1 MLKFIFGKR
10 KPSNKEIIINAEML
24 EKRVALL
31 ENGRLE
37 EFHIER
43 TTEQRLVGSIFKG
56 KIKNLEPGL
65 KAAFVDI
72 GFEKNAFLHYWD
84 IVPESTET
92 NFEAVETKGSVGRRD
107 SNKPRPTMNDIPRL
121 YPSGTEVIVQVT
133 KGPISTKGPRITT
146 DISLP
151 GRYLVLYPFG
161 GQSGISRKI
170 EDQKERAR
178 LRDILRNM
186 TVPEGMGVI
195 MRTVGMGQSR
205 RYFIR
210 DLAMLLDEWQ
220 KIAERIKAAP
230 TPSCVYQEPGL
241 VYRTVRDF
249 LTEEVDRIVV
259 DNVDECERIRNLV
272 GQISLRSKGKV
283 KLYDEPIPVFEKF
296 GIDRQ
301 IEDAFRRQVWLKC
314 GGYVVIDET
323 EALVAVDVNTGRNK
337 SGRDLE
343 RTILQTNLEAAEEV
357 ARQIR
362 LRNIGGIIV
371 IDFIDMKSRK
381 DQQEVT
387 NRLRDCVRRDKAKTH
402 ILPISP
408 VGLTEM
414 TRQRQEESIRD
425 AVYEDCPNC
434 KGRGMVKSSESMS
447 VEIQRRLTEVLRRRE
462 NRNGEFAIRVVV
474 HPDVLER
481 LKSQDEE
488 LLVGMEQRLSG
499 KLSFRADSG
508 LHKEEFKILNPITG
522 EEYDKKAKGDSSLK
536 GS

>member
-1 MLKFIFGKR
+1 MLKFIFSKR
-10 KPSNKEIIINAEML
+10 KPSNKEIVINAEML

-56 KIKNLEPGL
+56 RIKNLEPGL

-84 IVPESTET
+84 IIPESTDT
-92 NFEAVETKGSVGRRD
+92 TFEAVETKGSKGRSNRD
-107 SNKPRPTMNDIPRL
+107 GKPRPTMNDIPRL
-121 YPSGTEVIVQVT
+121 YPPGTEVIVQVT

-151 GRYLVLYPFG
+151 GRYLVLNPYS

-170 EDQKERAR
+170 EDPKERAR

-186 TVPEGMGVI
+186 TVPENMGVI
-195 MRTVGMGQSR
+195 IRTVGAGQSR
-205 RYFIR
+205 RYFVR
-210 DLAMLLDEWQ
+210 DLALLVDEWQ

-230 TPSCVYQEPGL
+230 VPSCVYQEPGL
-241 VYRTVRDF
+241 VYRTMRDF

-259 DNVDECERIRNLV
+259 DNAEECDRIRTLV
-272 GQISLRSKGKV
+272 GQISTRAKSKV
-283 KLYDEPIPVFEKF
+283 SLYDEPNPIFERF
-296 GIDRQ
+296 NVDRQ
-301 IEDAFRRQVWLKC
+301 IEDAFKRQVWLKC

-323 EALVAVDVNTGRNK
+323 EALVAIDVNTGRNK
-337 SGRDLE
+337 SGANLD

-357 ARQIR
+357 ARQLR
-362 LRNIGGIIV
+362 LRNIGGIVV
-371 IDFIDMKSRK
+371 IDFIDMKSPR
-381 DQQEVT
+381 DRQEVT

-402 ILPISP
+402 ILPISA

-434 KGRGMVKSSESMS
+434 KGRGVIKSSESMS
-447 VEIQRRLTEVLRRRE
+447 VEIQRRLTKVMR
-462 NRNGEFAIRVVV
+462 NSNQRNGEISIRVIV
-474 HPDVLER
+474 HPEVLER
-481 LKSQDEE
+481 LRSQDEE
-488 LLVGMEQRLSG
+488 LITSMEQRLSG
-499 KLSFRADSG
+499 KLSFRADPT
-508 LHKEEFKILNPITG
+508 LHKEEFKIVNPVSG
-522 EEYDKKAKGDSSLK
+522 EELK
-536 GS
+536 

>member
-1 MLKFIFGKR
+1 MLKFIFSKR

-56 KIKNLEPGL
+56 RIKNLEPGL

-84 IVPESTET
+84 IIPESTDT
-92 NFEAVETKGSVGRRD
+92 TFEAVETKGSKGRGNREG
-107 SNKPRPTMNDIPRL
+107 KPRPTMNDIPKL
-121 YPSGTEVIVQVT
+121 YPPGTEVIVQVT

-151 GRYLVLYPFG
+151 GRYLVLNPYS

-170 EDQKERAR
+170 EDPKERSR

-186 TVPEGMGVI
+186 TVPDGMGVI
-195 MRTVGMGQSR
+195 IRTVGAGQSR
-205 RYFIR
+205 RYFVR
-210 DLAMLLDEWQ
+210 DLALLVDEWQ

-230 TPSCVYQEPGL
+230 VPSCVYQEPGL

-259 DNVDECERIRNLV
+259 DNNEECERIRSLV
-272 GQISLRSKGKV
+272 GQISNRAKSKV
-283 KLYDEPIPVFEKF
+283 KLYDEPNPIFERF
-296 GIDRQ
+296 NVDRQ
-301 IEDAFRRQVWLKC
+301 IEDAFKRQVWLKC
-314 GGYVVIDET
+314 GGYIVIDET
-323 EALVAVDVNTGRNK
+323 EALVAIDVNTGRNK
-337 SGRDLE
+337 SGANLD
-343 RTILQTNLEAAEEV
+343 RTILQTNLEAAEEI
-357 ARQIR
+357 ARQLR
-362 LRNIGGIIV
+362 LRNIGGIVV
-371 IDFIDMKSRK
+371 IDFIDMKSPR
-381 DQQEVT
+381 DRQEVT

-402 ILPISP
+402 ILPISA

-434 KGRGMVKSSESMS
+434 GGRGVIKSSETMS
-447 VEIQRRLTEVLRRRE
+447 VEIQRSLTKIMRNRDA
-462 NRNGEFAIRVVV
+462 RNGEFTIRVIV
-474 HPDVLER
+474 HPEVLDR
-481 LKSQDEE
+481 LRSQDEE

-499 KLSFRADSG
+499 KLSFRADPA
-508 LHKEEFKILNPITG
+508 LHKEEFKIVNHVTG
-522 EEYDKKAKGDSSLK
+522 EELK
-536 GS
+536 

>member
-1 MLKFIFGKR
+1 MLKFTFSRK
-10 KPSNKEIIINAEML
+10 KPSNKEIIINAETL

-56 KIKNLEPGL
+56 RIKNLEPGL

-84 IVPESTET
+84 IIPESTDAT
-92 NFEAVETKGSVGRRD
+92 FEAVETKGSKGQTAH
-107 SNKPRPTMNDIPRL
+107 NAKPRPTMNDIPKL
-121 YPSGTEVIVQVT
+121 YPPGTEVIVQVT

-151 GRYLVLYPFG
+151 GRYLVLNPFG

-170 EDQKERAR
+170 EDPRERAR

-195 MRTVGMGQSR
+195 FRTVGMGQSR
-205 RYFIR
+205 RYFVR
-210 DLAMLLDEWQ
+210 DLALLVDEWQ

-230 TPSCVYQEPGL
+230 ASSCVYQEPGL

-259 DNVDECERIRNLV
+259 DHAEENEHIRALV
-272 GQISLRSKGKV
+272 GQISNRSKNKV
-283 KLYDEPIPVFEKF
+283 QLYSESSPIFERF
-296 GIDRQ
+296 GVNKQ

-323 EALVAVDVNTGRNK
+323 EALVAIDVNTGRNK

-343 RTILQTNLEAAEEV
+343 RTILQTNLEAAEEI

-371 IDFIDMKSRK
+371 IDFIDMKNRR

-387 NRLRDCVRRDKAKTH
+387 NRLRECVRRDKAKTH

-434 KGRGMVKSSESMS
+434 KGRGMIKSSESMS
-447 VEIQRRLTEVLRRRE
+447 VEIQRRIAEVLRKRGESRSDTPGGGTAA
-462 NRNGEFAIRVVV
+462 GEFSIRVIV
-474 HPDVLER
+474 HPEVLER
-481 LKSQDEE
+481 LRTRDEE
-488 LLVGMEQRLSG
+488 LLLGLEQRLSG
-499 KLSFRADSG
+499 KLSFRADAA
-508 LHKEEFKILNPITG
+508 LHKEEFKLVNPVNG
-522 EEYDKKAKGDSSLK
+522 EELR
-536 GS
+536 

>member
-1 MLKFIFGKR
+1 MLKFIFAKK
-10 KPSNKEIIINAEML
+10 KPTNKEIIINAEML
-24 EKRVALL
+24 EKRVVLL

-43 TTEQRLVGSIFKG
+43 TNEQRLVGSIFKG
-56 KIKNLEPGL
+56 RIKNLESGL

-84 IVPESTET
+84 ITPESTDT
-92 NFEAVETKGSVGRRD
+92 TFEAVETKGSKQRGKRD
-107 SNKPRPTMNDIPRL
+107 AKPRPTMNDIPRL
-121 YPSGTEVIVQVT
+121 YPPGTEVIVQVT

-151 GRYLVLYPFG
+151 GRYLVLNPFSD
-161 GQSGISRKI
+161 QSGISRKI
-170 EDQKERAR
+170 EDPKERAR
-178 LRDILRNM
+178 LREILRNM

-195 MRTVGMGQSR
+195 FRTAGMGQSR
-205 RYFIR
+205 RYFVR
-210 DLAMLLDEWQ
+210 DLALLVDEWQ

-249 LTEEVDRIVV
+249 LTEDVDRIVV
-259 DNVDECERIRNLV
+259 DNPEECERIHNLV
-272 GQISLRSKGKV
+272 GQISSRSKSKV
-283 KLYDEPIPVFEKF
+283 KPYDESVPIFERF
-296 GIDRQ
+296 NVNRQ
-301 IEDAFRRQVWLKC
+301 IEDAFKRQVWLKC
-314 GGYVVIDET
+314 GGYIVIDET
-323 EALVAVDVNTGRNK
+323 EALVAIDVNTGRNK

-343 RTILQTNLEAAEEV
+343 RTILQTNLEAAEEI
-357 ARQIR
+357 ARQLR

-371 IDFIDMKSRK
+371 IDFIDMKNRR

-387 NRLRDCVRRDKAKTH
+387 NRLRECIRRDKAKTH

-408 VGLTEM
+408 LGLTEM

-434 KGRGMVKSSESMS
+434 KGHGVIKSAESMS
-447 VEIQRRLTEVLRRRE
+447 VEIQRRITEVLRKR
-462 NRNGEFAIRVVV
+462 GESGVEGFLLRVMV

-481 LKSQDEE
+481 LRTRDEE
-488 LLVGMEQRLSG
+488 ILLDMEQRLSG
-499 KLSFRADSG
+499 KLSFRSDPA
-508 LHKEEFKILNPITG
+508 LHKEEFKLVDPRTG
-522 EEYDKKAKGDSSLK
+522 EELK
-536 GS
+536 

>member
-1 MLKFIFGKR
+1 MLKFIFSK
-10 KPSNKEIIINAEML
+10 KKATNKEIVINAETL

-31 ENGRLE
+31 ESGRLE

-43 TTEQRLVGSIFKG
+43 TTEQRIVGSIFKG
-56 KIKNLEPGL
+56 RIKNLEPGL

-84 IVPESTET
+84 IIPESTDTAFET
-92 NFEAVETKGSVGRRD
+92 VETKGSRRREY
-107 SNKPRPTMNDIPRL
+107 KPRPTMNDIPKL
-121 YPSGTEVIVQVT
+121 YPPGTEVIVQVT

-161 GQSGISRKI
+161 NQSGISRKI
-170 EDQKERAR
+170 EDPKERAR
-178 LRDILRNM
+178 LRDILRSM

-195 MRTVGMGQSR
+195 FRTVGMGQSR

-210 DLAMLLDEWQ
+210 DLALLLDEWQ

-259 DNVDECERIRNLV
+259 DNAEECERIKSLV
-272 GQISLRSKGKV
+272 GQISTRAKAKV
-283 KLYDEPIPVFEKF
+283 KLYDEPVPIFDKF
-296 GIDRQ
+296 GVESQ

-314 GGYVVIDET
+314 GGYIVIDET
-323 EALVAVDVNTGRNK
+323 EALVAIDVNTGRNK
-337 SGRDLE
+337 SGKDLE

-362 LRNIGGIIV
+362 LRNIGGIII
-371 IDFIDMKSRK
+371 IDFIDMKGRR

-414 TRQRQEESIRD
+414 TRQRQEESIKD

-434 KGRGMVKSSESMS
+434 KGRGVIKSSETMS
-447 VEIQRRLTEVLRRRE
+447 VEIQRDISEILKKRE
-462 NRNGEFAIRVVV
+462 GRNGELAIRIIV
-474 HPDVLER
+474 HPEVLER
-481 LKSQDEE
+481 LKSRDEE
-488 LLVGMEQRLSG
+488 LLVGLEQRLSG
-499 KLSFRADSG
+499 KLSFRADPT
-508 LHKEEFKILNPITG
+508 LHKEEFKLVNPNTG
-522 EEYDKKAKGDSSLK
+522 EELN
-536 GS
+536 

>member
-1 MLKFIFGKR
+1 MLKFIFSKK
-10 KPSNKEIIINAEML
+10 KPTNKEIVINAEML

-43 TTEQRLVGSIFKG
+43 TNEQRLVGSIFKG
-56 KIKNLEPGL
+56 RIKNLEPGL

-84 IVPESTET
+84 IIPESTDT
-92 NFEAVETKGSVGRRD
+92 AFEAVETKGSKRRQRGD
-107 SNKPRPTMNDIPRL
+107 AKPRPTMSDIPKL
-121 YPSGTEVIVQVT
+121 YPPGTEVIVQVT

-151 GRYLVLYPFG
+151 GRYLVLNPFSD
-161 GQSGISRKI
+161 QSGISRKI
-170 EDQKERAR
+170 EDPKERAR
-178 LRDILRNM
+178 LREILRSI

-195 MRTVGMGQSR
+195 IRTVGMGQSR

-210 DLAMLLDEWQ
+210 DLALLVDEWQ
-220 KIAERIKAAP
+220 KIAERIKVAP

-259 DNVDECERIRNLV
+259 DHPEECERIRTLV
-272 GQISLRSKGKV
+272 GQISGRSKNKV
-283 KLYDEPIPVFEKF
+283 KLYNEPVPIFERF
-296 GIDRQ
+296 NVDRQ

-314 GGYVVIDET
+314 GGYIVIDET
-323 EALVAVDVNTGRNK
+323 EALVAIDVNTGRNK

-343 RTILQTNLEAAEEV
+343 RTILQTNLEAAEEI
-357 ARQIR
+357 ARQLR

-371 IDFIDMKSRK
+371 IDFIDMKGRR
-381 DQQEVT
+381 DQQEVIH
-387 NRLRDCVRRDKAKTH
+387 RLRECVRRDKAKTH
-402 ILPISP
+402 ILSISP
-408 VGLTEM
+408 LGLAEM

-434 KGRGMVKSSESMS
+434 KGRGIIKSAESMS
-447 VEIQRRLTEVLRRRE
+447 VEIQRRITEVLRKRGE
-462 NRNGEFAIRVVV
+462 NHNGEFSLRVIV

-481 LKSQDEE
+481 LRTRDEE
-488 LLVGMEQRLSG
+488 ILLDLEQRLSG
-499 KLSFRADSG
+499 KLSFRSDAS
-508 LHKEEFKILNPITG
+508 LHKEEFKLINPATG
-522 EEYDKKAKGDSSLK
+522 EELT
-536 GS
+536 

>member
-1 MLKFIFGKR
+1 MLKFIFSRK
-10 KPSNKEIIINAEML
+10 KPSNKEIIINAETL

-43 TTEQRLVGSIFKG
+43 TNEQRLVGSIFKG
-56 KIKNLEPGL
+56 RIKNLEPGL

-84 IVPESTET
+84 IIPESTDT
-92 NFEAVETKGSVGRRD
+92 TFEAVETKGSKGKPG
-107 SNKPRPTMNDIPRL
+107 SGPRPTMNDIPKL
-121 YPSGTEVIVQVT
+121 YPPGTEVIVQVT

-151 GRYLVLYPFG
+151 GRYLVLNPFG

-170 EDQKERAR
+170 EDARERTR
-178 LRDILRNM
+178 LREILRSM

-195 MRTVGMGQSR
+195 FRTVGMGQSR

-210 DLAMLLDEWQ
+210 DLALLVDEWQ
-220 KIAERIKAAP
+220 KIAERIKNAP
-230 TPSCVYQEPGL
+230 TPSCVFQEPGL

-259 DNVDECERIRNLV
+259 DNSEECEIIRNLV
-272 GQISLRSKGKV
+272 GQISNRSKSKV
-283 KLYDEPIPVFEKF
+283 KLYDEPVPIFERFNVDK
-296 GIDRQ
+296 Q

-323 EALVAVDVNTGRNK
+323 EALVAIDVNTGRNK

-343 RTILQTNLEAAEEV
+343 RTILQTNIEAAEEV

-371 IDFIDMKSRK
+371 IDFIDMKSRR

-387 NRLRDCVRRDKAKTH
+387 NRLRDCVRHDKAKTH

-414 TRQRQEESIRD
+414 TRQRQEESIKD

-434 KGRGMVKSSESMS
+434 EGRGVIKSSESMS
-447 VEIQRRLTEVLRRRE
+447 VEIQRRITELLRKRGE
-462 NRNGEFAIRVVV
+462 GRNGEFSLRVIV
-474 HPDVLER
+474 HPEVLER
-481 LKSQDEE
+481 LRTRDEE
-488 LLVGMEQRLSG
+488 LLVDMEQRFSG
-499 KLSFRADSG
+499 KLSFRADPSI
-508 LHKEEFKILNPITG
+508 HKEEFKIVNPVSG
-522 EEYDKKAKGDSSLK
+522 EELK
-536 GS
+536 